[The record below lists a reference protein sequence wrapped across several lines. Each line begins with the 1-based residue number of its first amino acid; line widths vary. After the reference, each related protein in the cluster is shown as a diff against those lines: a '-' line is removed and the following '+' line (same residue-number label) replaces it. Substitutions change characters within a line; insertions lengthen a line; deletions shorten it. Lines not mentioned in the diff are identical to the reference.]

1 MRTVVRVLVVLAMVY
16 VLLLAGLFA
25 AMYQPPAVF
34 GWVMSKVPDFA
45 FMVFPFKQ
53 MWFVARK
60 GHLNT
65 GDPAPDFSL
74 QTSDRKDRV
83 QLSAFRGERPVV
95 LVFGSHT

>member
-1 MRTVVRVLVVLAMVY
+1 MRAVVKYALVVAIIY
-16 VLLLAGLFA
+16 AALLAGLLA

-34 GWVMSKVPDFA
+34 GHVMSKVPDFA

-60 GHLNT
+60 GYLNT
-65 GDPAPDFSL
+65 GDLAPDFSL
-74 QTSDRKDRV
+74 QTADRKARV
-83 QLSAFRGERPVV
+83 QLSAFRGQRPVV

>member
-1 MRTVVRVLVVLAMVY
+1 MRTFVKYALALVVVY
-16 VLLLAGLFA
+16 VLLLGGLLA

-34 GWVMSKVPDFA
+34 GRVMSKVPELA
-45 FMVFPFKQ
+45 FLVFPFKQ

-60 GHLNT
+60 GRLNT

-74 QTSDRKDRV
+74 PTADRKARV
-83 QLSAFRGERPVV
+83 QLSAFRGQRPVV